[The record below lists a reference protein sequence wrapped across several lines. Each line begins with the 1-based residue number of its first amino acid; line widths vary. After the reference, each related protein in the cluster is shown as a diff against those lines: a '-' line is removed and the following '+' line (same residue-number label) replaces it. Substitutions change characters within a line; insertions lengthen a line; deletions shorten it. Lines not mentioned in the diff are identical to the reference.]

1 MGLLKAFEDAVYTE
15 KFTAVNGMLQGIDPR
30 VKFCIFLAF
39 IVVAVAAKTVTSLI
53 IMFVVVTVFT
63 VASKIPLRYF
73 FLRATF
79 FIPIFAAVIVLPLP
93 FITPGTTLTMI
104 GYNGNFIFIT
114 KEGVYKALQ
123 FAFKIWICVASL
135 TLLVL
140 TTRFTTLIHAM
151 ERFKIPRVFVMMTAV
166 TYRFIFLF
174 INETCRILLAREAR
188 KVGKEQRIQVMKSLA
203 YIIGTLFI
211 RAYER
216 GERVYLAMTA
226 RAYAG
231 ETRSLGKM
239 RCGARDWVFGV
250 TSVLICLT
258 VLLIEFLHLGS
269 V

>member
-1 MGLLKAFEDAVYTE
+1 V
-15 KFTAVNGMLQGIDPR
+15 
-30 VKFCIFLAF
+30 FLV
-39 IVVAVAAKTVTSLI
+39 I
-53 IMFVVVTVFT
+53 TVFT
-63 VASKIPLRYF
+63 VVSKISLRYF
-73 FLRATF
+73 FLRATL
-79 FIPIFAAVIVLPLP
+79 FIPIFASVIALPLP
-93 FITPGTTLTMI
+93 FITPGTPLTTI
-104 GYNGNFIFIT
+104 GYDGYFIFVT

-123 FAFKIWICVASL
+123 FAFRIWVCVASL

-140 TTRFTTLIHAM
+140 TTRFTMLIHAM

-174 INETCRILLAREAR
+174 INETYRMLLAKEAR
-188 KVGKEQRIQVMKSLA
+188 KVGEEQRMQIMKSLA

-239 RCGARDWVFGV
+239 KCGVRDWVFGGA
-250 TSVLICLT
+250 SVLICLT
-258 VLLIEFLHLGS
+258 VLLIEFLHLGC